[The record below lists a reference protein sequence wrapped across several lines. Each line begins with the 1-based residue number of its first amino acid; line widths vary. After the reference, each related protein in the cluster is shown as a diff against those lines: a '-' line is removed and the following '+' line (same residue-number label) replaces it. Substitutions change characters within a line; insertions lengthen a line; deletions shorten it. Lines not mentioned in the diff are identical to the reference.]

1 MTPGPKA
8 RGRDV
13 TPGQPLRLDRDA
25 ILSAAEQILNTD
37 GLDAMTM
44 RRVGADL
51 DVDPTAIYRH
61 FRSKDEIVFELADRA
76 FGRVDLPP
84 PEMSWQDA
92 LRHIGRAIRAIYAVH
107 PDFASVLVRQADD
120 TPNLSRITE
129 HGLGRLAQAGLTPE
143 QSGRIQA
150 VMVEYIAGS
159 GLFNATVGEEANSEE
174 VRARAR
180 RLYAALPAE
189 RFPHAVAA
197 APYLFPDPSEVNDLG
212 LEILI
217 AAIERLGQQQH
228 ASDANDGDAR

>member
-1 MTPGPKA
+1 MRPGPKA

-13 TPGQPLRLDRDA
+13 KPGQPLRLDRDV

-61 FRSKDEIVFELADRA
+61 FRSKDELVFELADRA
-76 FGRVDLPP
+76 FGRVELPP
-84 PEMSWQDA
+84 PETSWQEA
-92 LRHIGRAIRAIYAVH
+92 LLHMGMTIHAIYAVH

-120 TPNLSRITE
+120 TPNLERITE
-129 HGLGRLAQAGLTPE
+129 HSLALLAQAGLDPE
-143 QSGRIQA
+143 QSAQIQA
-150 VMVEYIAGS
+150 VMVAYIAGF
-159 GLFNATVGEEANSEE
+159 GLFNATLGEEANSEKA
-174 VRARAR
+174 RDRAR
-180 RLYAALPAE
+180 RMYGALPAE

-197 APYLFPDPSEVNDLG
+197 APHLFPGPAEINDLG

-217 AAIERLGQQQH
+217 EAIERLGQQQH
-228 ASDANDGDAR
+228 PSDANDGDAR